1 MLYGVFIKS
10 LLLPSMKEL
19 SEEEKEKEENA
30 AVKIQAVFRGHLAR
44 EEVKKM
50 KDGDVQEEKA
60 QEDN

>member
-1 MLYGVFIKS
+1 MLYGVFTKS
-10 LLLPSMKEL
+10 LLLPSVKEL

-60 QEDN
+60 QEEN